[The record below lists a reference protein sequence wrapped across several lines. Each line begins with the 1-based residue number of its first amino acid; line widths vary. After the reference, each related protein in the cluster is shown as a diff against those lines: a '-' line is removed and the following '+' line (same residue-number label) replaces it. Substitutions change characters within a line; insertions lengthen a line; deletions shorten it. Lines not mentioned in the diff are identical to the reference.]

1 MKQPSTMN
9 ASEAASNGTV
19 PSPVKRGWR
28 MRNVA
33 PPLQPHYRSLLA
45 SLRQPLEGQDG
56 LPQVIGIAGTHR
68 REGTSTIAL
77 NLATCAARSLDQS
90 VLLVDAHLDHPSL
103 STLLRSN
110 GPGLGDYL
118 RGEVELPDCLQQ
130 SAYDPFTLL
139 PAGKVSATVAWD
151 PRTVTALMES
161 LRNEFGLVI
170 VDFPP
175 ITDWKKS
182 QVLAQRTDGILFVV
196 AAEQTTS
203 GSARRALDRLDRCQV
218 PVLGAVLNGSRYLGA

>member
-1 MKQPSTMN
+1 MNQPSIIS
-9 ASEAASNGTV
+9 ASEAAGNGTV
-19 PSPVKRGWR
+19 STPIKRGWR

-45 SLRQPLEGQDG
+45 NLRQPLEGHDG
-56 LPQVIGIAGTHR
+56 LPQVIGVAGTHR

-103 STLLRSN
+103 TTLLRST

-118 RGEVELPDCLQQ
+118 RGEVELPDCLHQ

-139 PAGKVSATVAWD
+139 PAGKVTAAGAWD
-151 PRTVTALMES
+151 PRSVAALMES
-161 LRNEFGLVI
+161 LRNEFALVI

-182 QVLAQRTDGILFVV
+182 QMLAQRTDGILFVV
-196 AAEQTTS
+196 AAEQTSS
-203 GSARRALDRLDRCQV
+203 GSARRALDRLERCQV
-218 PVLGAVLNGSRYLGA
+218 PVLGAVLNGSRFSGV